1 MKPFEPFTSLMA
13 RMPSANIDT
22 DQIYPSR
29 FLTTSSKENLDKL
42 LFHDLRYDEDGL
54 PKPAFVLNQPA
65 GRSAKILL
73 VGDNFGCGS
82 SREHAPWALVQFG
95 IRAVISTSFADIFT
109 ANALKNSLL
118 PVAVTPAE
126 HARLSELALEE
137 RVTIDLAD
145 QTLRW
150 GDRNLIAFPL
160 DGFRKACLLEGVDEL
175 EWILRR
181 SQAIDDFETRRDH
194 APA

>member
-1 MKPFEPFTSLMA
+1 MKPFEPFTSPMA
-13 RMPSANIDT
+13 RMLAANIDT
-22 DQIYPSR
+22 DQIYPAR
-29 FLTTSSKENLDKL
+29 FLTTSSKEGLAEL
-42 LFHDLRYDEDGL
+42 LFHDQRYDEDGR
-54 PKPAFVLNQPA
+54 PRADFALNQPQ

-95 IRAVISTSFADIFT
+95 IRAVISTSFADIFA

-118 PVAVTPAE
+118 PVAVTLAD
-126 HARLSELALEE
+126 HARLSGLALEE
-137 RVTIDLAD
+137 RVTVDLAD
-145 QTLRW
+145 QSIRW
-150 GDRNLIAFPL
+150 GDHNLVTFPL

-181 SQAIDDFETRRDH
+181 SRSIDDFEDRNGR